1 MWMLIKVNY
10 KLMGVMPP
18 NNFFLN
24 SYSENLTIELHDL
37 YVLNVHTN
45 FHSNQVLFTI
55 WSINSSSMYYFKL
68 QKFEFKQLIDD
79 TTINF

>member
-1 MWMLIKVNY
+1 
-10 KLMGVMPP
+10 MGVMPP

-37 YVLNVHTN
+37 YVLNVHAN

-55 WSINSSSMYYFKL
+55 WSINSSFMYYFKL

>member
-1 MWMLIKVNY
+1 MLIKVNY

-37 YVLNVHTN
+37 YVLNVHAN

-55 WSINSSSMYYFKL
+55 
-68 QKFEFKQLIDD
+68 
-79 TTINF
+79 

>member
-37 YVLNVHTN
+37 YVLNMHVN
-45 FHSNQVLFTI
+45 FHSNQMLFTI
-55 WSINSSSMYYFKL
+55 WYINSSFMHYFKL
-68 QKFEFKQLIDD
+68 QELEFKQLIDD
-79 TTINF
+79 TTIDF